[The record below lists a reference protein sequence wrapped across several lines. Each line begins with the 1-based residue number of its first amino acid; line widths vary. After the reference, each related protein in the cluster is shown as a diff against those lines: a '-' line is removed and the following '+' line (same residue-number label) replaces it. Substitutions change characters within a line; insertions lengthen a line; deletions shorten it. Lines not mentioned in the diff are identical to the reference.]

1 MSTHIGRV
9 CASKSLHISLSLAM
23 IAFAASLVI
32 PSHYHAMDHRLSR
45 KCRQITDSSRACS
58 STDVAAD
65 EGTPPRANRRMA
77 SLESAQWIEK
87 ESIARDVLREVSDHL
102 VEADDASALLVLSR
116 RVGDLLECDLARVA
130 ADFDA
135 STREL
140 ALTFVEEFS
149 AQALDLEAKRK
160 SLLLEIVELIKQV
173 PPNMLDAKLHELRP
187 RIVSTAVLDLVD
199 LELAKLPPTG
209 PLTNFMTAVRDRLSL
224 EVAAAVYGDDAISLS
239 RIVAAP
245 TDQARSSLL
254 LDELRR
260 RSSPERDSL
269 KGSIREMYEDV
280 LKTRKDDVDL
290 INTLNCLLAV
300 ADGDAV
306 EIP

>member
-1 MSTHIGRV
+1 MLRQLGRL
-9 CASKSLHISLSLAM
+9 CASKNLQLSLLVAM
-23 IAFAASLVI
+23 IAFAASLIV
-32 PSHYHAMDHRLSR
+32 PDQYDAVDHRLTR
-45 KCRQITDSSRACS
+45 KRRQITDLSRACS
-58 STDVAAD
+58 STDTAGD
-65 EGTPPRANRRMA
+65 ERPPSRANRRMA
-77 SLESAQWIEK
+77 SLESVQWIEQ
-87 ESIARDVLREVSDHL
+87 EAIARDVLREVSDRL
-102 VEADDASALLVLSR
+102 VEADDAGALLVLSR

-135 STREL
+135 PTCEL
-140 ALTFVEEFS
+140 TLSFVEEFS

-160 SLLLEIVELIKQV
+160 SLLLEIVELIKQS

-199 LELAKLPPTG
+199 FELAKLPTTG
-209 PLTNFMTAVRDRLSL
+209 ELTDFMTAVRDRLSL
-224 EVAAAVYGDDAISLS
+224 EVAAAVYGDDAISLR
-239 RIVAAP
+239 RILAAP

-269 KGSIREMYEDV
+269 KDAIREMHKDV
-280 LKTRKDDVDL
+280 LNTHKDNLDL

-300 ADGDAV
+300 AEGDVV
-306 EIP
+306 EMP